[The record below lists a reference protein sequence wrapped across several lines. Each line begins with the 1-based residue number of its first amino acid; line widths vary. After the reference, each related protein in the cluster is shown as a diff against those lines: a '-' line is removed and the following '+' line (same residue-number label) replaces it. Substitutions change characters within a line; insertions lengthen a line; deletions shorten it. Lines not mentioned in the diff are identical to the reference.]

1 MCSHFAF
8 RVADALFTRGKK
20 SFIFYMLI
28 KWAFDAYN
36 AVIHI
41 ASAHV
46 VGVKIFAIFLAMPR
60 FTVISLTCQPRQ
72 PRGSRQ
78 KGD

>member
-8 RVADALFTRGKK
+8 HVASALFIRGKK
-20 SFIFYMLI
+20 SFIFYTSIL
-28 KWAFDAYN
+28 WASEACDA
-36 AVIHI
+36 VTHI
-41 ASAHV
+41 ASAHI